1 MASRI
6 IKLAAVPVGL
16 VGLVSLRIYAVN
28 QEHMGESHPLM
39 PSQLSIYR
47 APPQQSTY
55 IEEQPGS
62 LQLTLSIVRNTIH
75 PYTAWFKGAYLSIEN
90 GIWNT
95 IQFGK
100 DSYVYLKNPPPEF
113 LPKIGVIT
121 VSGLAG
127 VVLARKGSR
136 FKKIVY
142 PFGLTTFGLSV
153 CYPAQTIIFAKV
165 AGKKVFSASHWSYE
179 TLGSL
184 WRPNPSSGEGSLE
197 RSEDSKHGPE
207 PVLKRELQE
216 VNTHVP
222 VTEEEVYSQ
231 PQEITDVS
239 ASLGEPSKITTDT
252 SVGLSE
258 SEMPT
263 QTLKQ
268 DALKNET
275 FKPEPNLL
283 DHGQSNPEDS
293 DMYSTRS

>member
-1 MASRI
+1 MATKI
-6 IKLAAVPVGL
+6 IKLSAVPVGL
-16 VGLVSLRIYAVN
+16 VGLVTLRIYAAN
-28 QEHMGESHPLM
+28 QEHLGESHLLT

-47 APPQQSTY
+47 APPQQSKY
-55 IEEQPGS
+55 IEEQPGT

-75 PYTAWFKGAYLSIEN
+75 PYAALFKRAYLSIEN
-90 GIWNT
+90 GICRT

-113 LPKIGVIT
+113 LPKVGVIT
-121 VSGLAG
+121 VSGLSG
-127 VVLARKGSR
+127 LVLARKGSR

-142 PFGLTTFGLSV
+142 PLGLTTLGVSV

-165 AGKKVFSASHWSYE
+165 AGKKVYTASHWSYE

-184 WRPNPSSGEGSLE
+184 WRPTPSSGKGSLE
-197 RSEDSKHGPE
+197 RNEDYTHGPE
-207 PVLKRELQE
+207 PVLERELQE
-216 VNTHVP
+216 TKMHVP
-222 VTEEEVYSQ
+222 VTVEEIYSQ
-231 PQEITDVS
+231 PQEITEVS
-239 ASLGEPSKITTDT
+239 ASLGEPSKTTIDT

-258 SEMPT
+258 SEIPS

-268 DALKNET
+268 DDVKKETLKLDP
-275 FKPEPNLL
+275 KLL